1 MPKIEFERSRNGLT
15 LRDSLSLTQEE
26 FDALTPE
33 QIEAIKDARF
43 EAWYAAVTA
52 PSEE

>member
-1 MPKIEFERSRNGLT
+1 MPEFRFERERNGRVFVDAVILT
-15 LRDSLSLTQEE
+15 DDEAA
-26 FDALTPE
+26 ALTPE